1 MRPLS
6 KYAVCGIA
14 CILFLS
20 PVSVTTA
27 TELVW
32 TFINPSFV
40 GGSYF
45 NASWLMASA
54 QAQNRHV
61 EKSPGYQR
69 PDPMADF
76 EYNLNRQLLSR
87 LTTKILNEAFGE
99 DPENPLEPGE
109 YIIGDYI
116 INVTTNGGIT
126 VEITDIITGD
136 TTTVQIPY
144 Y

>member
-1 MRPLS
+1 MRPLQ
-6 KYAVCGIA
+6 KYAICGIV
-14 CILFLS
+14 CILFLG
-20 PVSVTTA
+20 TAGTAAA

-40 GGSYF
+40 GGSSF

-54 QAQNRHV
+54 QAQNRHIEQV
-61 EKSPGYQR
+61 PGYQR
-69 PDPMADF
+69 PDPMEDF

-87 LTTKILNEAFGE
+87 LTTKILDEAFGE
-99 DPENPLEPGE
+99 ETDVPLQTGE

-116 INVTTNGGIT
+116 INITTDGQIT
-126 VEITDIITGD
+126 VEITDVITGG
-136 TTTVQIPY
+136 TTIVQVPY

>member
-1 MRPLS
+1 MRPLQ
-6 KYAVCGIA
+6 KYAICGIA
-14 CILFLS
+14 CILFLV
-20 PVSVTTA
+20 PVSTTTA

-40 GGSYF
+40 GGSSF

-54 QAQNRHV
+54 QVQNRHV

-69 PDPMADF
+69 PDVMDDF

-87 LTTKILNEAFGE
+87 LTTKILSEAFGE